1 MSKSYAVI
9 GAGNGGYAMAGE
21 LALLGRDIVLFDFP
35 AFEDRLSPL
44 RKAGGVRVD
53 SRIDHFPGGAWRAF
67 CSTVANHDRHFGHSF
82 CRRRYCGRTGPAP

>member
-53 SRIDHFPGGAWRAF
+53 SRIDHFPGGVESILLPCRKSRPTFRA
-67 CSTVANHDRHFGHSF
+67 
-82 CRRRYCGRTGPAP
+82 